1 MVVRRVKKLGLWK
14 NLYGLLPGLLLT
26 GFVTAGAYGLGALV
40 PSLSS
45 LVWALILGAVVA
57 TVFSLPNVTHRGVN
71 FAAKPILKLGVV
83 LLGFQISLS
92 DAIALGPKVLLVVLV
107 TLPVTFGAAMFL
119 GRWLGLSTKLSLLIG
134 TGSAICGASAIAAM
148 DSVADAEEEDVG
160 FAVATVTLFGT
171 IAVFA
176 VPAIAEG
183 VIGLP
188 SQVAGVWAGASVHEV
203 GQVVAASSPLGAGAL
218 HTATLVKLTRVALL
232 APSILVVGWLMRSR
246 SSSGG
251 GASLPVPL
259 FVLGFLAALGV
270 RSVGVLP
277 QDVTDGILSAD
288 TALLT
293 VALGGLGLNLSV
305 RTMAKL
311 GWKPLV
317 LGLAVS
323 VVVAAV
329 SLALVA
335 GLGIRIS

>member
-1 MVVRRVKKLGLWK
+1 M
-14 NLYGLLPGLLLT
+14 
-26 GFVTAGAYGLGALV
+26 

-57 TVFSLPNVTHRGVN
+57 TATNLPEATHRGVD

-183 VIGLP
+183 AIGLP
-188 SQVAGVWAGASVHEV
+188 AQVAGVWAGASVHEV
-203 GQVVAASSPLGAGAL
+203 GQVVAASSPLGAAAL
-218 HTATLVKLTRVALL
+218 HTSTLVKLTRVALL
-232 APSILVVGWLMRSR
+232 VPSILVVGWLMRTR
-246 SSSGG
+246 TSSPGG
-251 GASLPVPL
+251 GVSLPVPL
-259 FVLGFLAALGV
+259 FVLGFLAALGI
-270 RSVGVLP
+270 RSAGVLP
-277 QDVTDGILSAD
+277 QGAIDGILSVD

-311 GWKPLV
+311 GWKPLA

-323 VVVAAV
+323 VVVAVV
-329 SLALVA
+329 SLALVT
-335 GLGIRIS
+335 GLGIRIG